1 MEGFITDLVIGQDFN
16 ERGVYSMKRVISV
29 LVCLSMILTTG
40 CSRQETIR
48 FGAAGV
54 GGMYYPFANAYT
66 ELMSEEEKGINWK
79 VKSTAGSAANL
90 RLLSDNYIELG
101 IAQADLIDDA
111 YYGKGTFHS
120 GKYSGYKAVASLYPE
135 ACQIVVRKDS
145 GIDSLDD
152 LEGKTISIGA
162 EESGTERNA
171 KQILEVC
178 GLPDALVDT
187 ENLDYTQA
195 ADQLEEK
202 KIDAFF
208 CTAGVSTTVIEELTK
223 ECDIKLL
230 SIPQNCRQKLKKAY
244 SFYNDCVIPA
254 GTYAGQTEDIET
266 LSVQSVLLASNTLSD
281 ETVQTLTKFLFE
293 HIKDIQ
299 YSTSI
304 NLQLT
309 PEEAVQGVTIPFH
322 PGAEAY
328 YKSKGV
334 EVPEND

>member
-1 MEGFITDLVIGQDFN
+1 
-16 ERGVYSMKRVISV
+16 MKRAISI
-29 LVCLSMILTTG
+29 LMCLCLLMTTG

-54 GGMYYPFANAYT
+54 GGMYYPFANAFT
-66 ELMSEEEKGINWK
+66 ELASKDETGINWK

-101 IAQADLIDDA
+101 IAQADLIEDA

-120 GKYSGYKAVASLYPE
+120 GKYRGYKAVASLYPE

-145 GIDSLDD
+145 DITSLDD
-152 LEGKTISIGA
+152 LEGKTVSIGE

-171 KQILEVC
+171 TQILEMC
-178 GLPDALVDT
+178 GLPDNLVNT
-187 ENLDYTQA
+187 KNLDYTDA
-195 ADQLEEK
+195 ADQLTEK

-208 CTAGVSTTVIEELTK
+208 CTAGICTTVIEELTK
-223 ECDIKLL
+223 ECDIRLVE
-230 SIPQNCRQKLKKAY
+230 IPESCRQKLKKAY
-244 SFYNDCVIPA
+244 SFYNDYVIPA
-254 GTYAGQTEDIET
+254 GTYSGQTEDIQT
-266 LSVQSVLLASNTLSD
+266 LSVQSVLLASNTLS
-281 ETVQTLTKFLFE
+281 EKTVQKLTGSLFQ

-309 PEEAVQGVTIPFH
+309 PEEAVKGITIPFH
-322 PGAEAY
+322 PGAETY
-328 YKSKGV
+328 YKLQGV
-334 EVPEND
+334 DLPEVES

>member
-1 MEGFITDLVIGQDFN
+1 
-16 ERGVYSMKRVISV
+16 MKKVISI
-29 LVCLSMILTTG
+29 LTCLCLLMTTG

-54 GGMYYPFANAYT
+54 GGMYYPFANAFT
-66 ELMSEEEKGINWK
+66 ELASKDETGINWK

-101 IAQADLIDDA
+101 IAQADLIEDA

-120 GKYSGYKAVASLYPE
+120 GKYRGYKAVASLYPE

-145 GIDSLDD
+145 DITSLDD
-152 LEGKTISIGA
+152 LEGKNVSVGE

-171 KQILEVC
+171 TQILEMC
-178 GLPDALVDT
+178 GLPDNLVNT
-187 ENLDYTQA
+187 KNLDYTDA
-195 ADQLEEK
+195 ADQLAEK

-208 CTAGVSTTVIEELTK
+208 CTAGICTTVIEELTK
-223 ECDIKLL
+223 ECDIRLL
-230 SIPQNCRQKLKKAY
+230 EIPESCRQKLKKAY
-244 SFYNDCVIPA
+244 SFYDDYVIPA
-254 GTYAGQTEDIET
+254 GTYSGQTEDIQT
-266 LSVQSVLLASNTLSD
+266 ISVQSVLLASSTLS
-281 ETVQTLTKFLFE
+281 EKTVQKLTASLFQ

-299 YSTSI
+299 YSISI

-309 PEEAVQGVTIPFH
+309 PQEAVKGITIPFH

-328 YKSKGV
+328 YKLEGV
-334 EVPEND
+334 ELSEVES

>member
-1 MEGFITDLVIGQDFN
+1 
-16 ERGVYSMKRVISV
+16 MKKV
-29 LVCLSMILTTG
+29 LSIILCLNLLFCSG

-66 ELMSEEEKGINWK
+66 EMASKDDPEINWK

-101 IAQADLIDDA
+101 IAQADLIEDA

-120 GKYSGYKAVASLYPE
+120 GKYRGYKAVAGLYPE

-145 GIDSLDD
+145 SIQSLDD
-152 LEGKTISIGA
+152 LQGKKVSIGE

-171 KQILEVC
+171 KQILEMC
-178 GLPDALVDT
+178 GLPSNLVDMV
-187 ENLDYTQA
+187 NLDYTDA
-195 ADQLEEK
+195 ADQLAHKE
-202 KIDAFF
+202 IDAFF
-208 CTAGVSTTVIEELTK
+208 CTAGITTTVIEELTK
-223 ECDIKLL
+223 ECDIRLL
-230 SIPQNCRQKLKKAY
+230 EISDNSRQKLEKAY
-244 SFYNDCVIPA
+244 GFYNDYVIPA
-254 GTYAGQTEDIET
+254 GTYNGQTEDIKT
-266 LSVQSVLLASNTLSD
+266 LSVQSVLLASNNLSKK
-281 ETVQTLTKFLFE
+281 TVKELTGILFD

-309 PEEAVQGVTIPFH
+309 PQEAVDGVTIPFH
-322 PGAEAY
+322 SGAEAY
-328 YKSKGV
+328 YKEKGV
-334 EVPEND
+334 SLPKQIKERRGY

>member
-1 MEGFITDLVIGQDFN
+1 
-16 ERGVYSMKRVISV
+16 MKRAISI
-29 LVCLSMILTTG
+29 LVCLCLLLTTG

-54 GGMYYPFANAYT
+54 GGMYYPFANAFT
-66 ELMSEEEKGINWK
+66 ELVSKDEKDINWK

-101 IAQADLIDDA
+101 IAQADLLEDA
-111 YYGKGTFHS
+111 YYGKGAFRS
-120 GKYSGYKAVASLYPE
+120 GKHGGYKAVASLYPE

-145 GIDSLDD
+145 DITSLDD
-152 LEGKTISIGA
+152 LEGKTVSIGE

-171 KQILEVC
+171 TQILEMC
-178 GLPDALVDT
+178 GLPDNLVDT
-187 ENLDYTQA
+187 VNLDYTDA

-208 CTAGVSTTVIEELTK
+208 CTAGICTTVIEELAR
-223 ECDIKLL
+223 ECDIRLL
-230 SIPQNCRQKLKKAY
+230 EIPESCRQKLRKAY
-244 SFYNDCVIPA
+244 SFYNDYVIPA
-254 GTYAGQTEDIET
+254 NTYPGQTGDIKT
-266 LSVQSVLLASNTLSD
+266 LSVQSVLLASNTLS
-281 ETVQTLTKFLFE
+281 EKTVQKLTVALFK

-309 PEEAVQGVTIPFH
+309 PQEAVKGITIPFH

-328 YKSKGV
+328 YKIEGV
-334 EVPEND
+334 SLPKQES

>member
-1 MEGFITDLVIGQDFN
+1 
-16 ERGVYSMKRVISV
+16 MKKAISI
-29 LVCLSMILTTG
+29 LVCLCLFLTTG

-54 GGMYYPFANAYT
+54 GGMYYPFANAFT
-66 ELMSEEEKGINWK
+66 ELASKDETGINWK

-101 IAQADLIDDA
+101 IAQADLIEDA

-120 GKYSGYKAVASLYPE
+120 GKYRGYKAVASLYPE

-145 GIDSLDD
+145 DITSLDD
-152 LEGKTISIGA
+152 LEGKTVSIGE

-171 KQILEVC
+171 TQILEMC
-178 GLPDALVDT
+178 GLPDNLVNT
-187 ENLDYTQA
+187 KNLDYTDA
-195 ADQLEEK
+195 ADQLTEK

-208 CTAGVSTTVIEELTK
+208 CTAGICTTVIEELTK
-223 ECDIKLL
+223 ECDIRLVE
-230 SIPQNCRQKLKKAY
+230 IPESCRQKLKKAY
-244 SFYNDCVIPA
+244 SFYNDYVIPA
-254 GTYAGQTEDIET
+254 GTYSGQTEDVQT
-266 LSVQSVLLASNTLSD
+266 LSVQSVLLASNNLS
-281 ETVQTLTKFLFE
+281 EKTVQKLTGSLFQ

-309 PEEAVQGVTIPFH
+309 PEEAVKGITIPFH
-322 PGAEAY
+322 PGAETY
-328 YKSKGV
+328 YKLQGV
-334 EVPEND
+334 DLPEVES

>member
-1 MEGFITDLVIGQDFN
+1 
-16 ERGVYSMKRVISV
+16 MKRAISI
-29 LVCLSMILTTG
+29 LMCLCLLMTTG

-54 GGMYYPFANAYT
+54 GGMYYPFANAFT
-66 ELMSEEEKGINWK
+66 ELVSKDEPGINWK

-101 IAQADLIDDA
+101 IAQADLIEDA

-120 GKYSGYKAVASLYPE
+120 GKYRGYKAVASLYPE

-145 GIDSLDD
+145 DITSLDD
-152 LEGKTISIGA
+152 LEGRTISIGE

-171 KQILEVC
+171 TQILEMC
-178 GLPDALVDT
+178 GLPDNLVDT
-187 ENLDYTQA
+187 ENLDYTDA
-195 ADQLEEK
+195 ADQLAEK

-208 CTAGVSTTVIEELTK
+208 CTAGICTTVIEELTK
-223 ECDIKLL
+223 ECDIRLVE
-230 SIPQNCRQKLKKAY
+230 IPESCRQKLKKAY
-244 SFYNDCVIPA
+244 SFYDDYVIPA
-254 GTYAGQTEDIET
+254 GTYSGQTEDIQT
-266 LSVQSVLLASNTLSD
+266 LSVQSVLLASNTLS
-281 ETVQTLTKFLFE
+281 EKTVQKLTGSLFQ

-309 PEEAVQGVTIPFH
+309 PQEAVKGITIPFH

-328 YKSKGV
+328 YKLEGV
-334 EVPEND
+334 ELPEVES